1 MGLSMGGNAWRVRT
15 KLSPCRQ
22 SPVSVAYYL
31 PLCVSFVTKCWAIDQ
46 PVCTCILSMASDTY
60 TDIGNESI
68 HSVTSSVE
76 RVIPFRP
83 PFPDLMAVCSPNWS
97 PDTQFQ

>member
-1 MGLSMGGNAWRVRT
+1 MGLSMGGNAWRVLT

-46 PVCTCILSMASDTY
+46 PVCTYFSWHMTHTLRLGMNI
-60 TDIGNESI
+60 SI
-68 HSVTSSVE
+68 
-76 RVIPFRP
+76 
-83 PFPDLMAVCSPNWS
+83 
-97 PDTQFQ
+97 Q